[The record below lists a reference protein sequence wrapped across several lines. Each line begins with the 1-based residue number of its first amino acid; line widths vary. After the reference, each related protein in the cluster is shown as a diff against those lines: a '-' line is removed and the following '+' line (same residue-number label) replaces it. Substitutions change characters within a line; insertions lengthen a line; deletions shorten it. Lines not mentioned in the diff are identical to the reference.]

1 MSEIKLL
8 PCPFCGG
15 SKLYIW
21 ERNYFSQKHSTV
33 SCIECHVSQ
42 TGDGFKTREEAIKS
56 WNTRKPMQ
64 EILERLENES
74 RYSEEAK
81 EYARVNN
88 PLQFERCDSYLS
100 AIDNAIQIVR
110 EVGGID
116 G

>member
-15 SKLYIW
+15 EAELNLFLG
-21 ERNYFSQKHSTV
+21 NYLVT
-33 SCIECHVSQ
+33 CTECPGA
-42 TGDGFKTREEAIKS
+42 TAPIRGTTKEEAIEA

-64 EILERLENES
+64 EIVERLENES

-100 AIDNAIQIVR
+100 AIDNAIQIVQ